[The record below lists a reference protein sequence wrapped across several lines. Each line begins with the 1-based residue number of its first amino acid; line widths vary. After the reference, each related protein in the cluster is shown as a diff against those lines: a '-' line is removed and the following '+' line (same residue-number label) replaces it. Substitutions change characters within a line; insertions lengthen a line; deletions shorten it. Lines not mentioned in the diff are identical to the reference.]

1 MPEHHQS
8 SKIFFF
14 LLSGEN
20 PELALFEFES
30 VVSTLNIPGQIES
43 SPDNRIVE
51 FNVGREFNEISVSNI
66 VLSLVKRMTMVHFC
80 CESLFKCEFD
90 ENMPLSFIEL
100 TSRFDVS
107 LVQNLDPDLSFSV
120 KSKRIGQPIGIFCQ
134 KKITQEVS
142 AFVGAMIQKENPS
155 KRVDLENP
163 DEKFIVILSKFGFW
177 LGKHFS
183 SSLRNDVRKR
193 TSHKRPF
200 FHPSSMNPILQ
211 RTMINLSGI
220 KPGEWLLDPFCGTG
234 GGLLEAA
241 RLGINSVGVEIDR
254 RMIWGSKK
262 NLASDCETRDK
273 TYLVFGDATKL
284 PFKKRFFS
292 AIVTDPPY
300 GTAASTQGLDLS
312 DLLLDFIKEV
322 SLLVKSQSR
331 VVFAIP
337 AEINIE
343 DKAKQILKANYR
355 IFYQYV
361 HRSLTRKIIVFQL
374 K

>member
-1 MPEHHQS
+1 MLEHHQS
-8 SKIFFF
+8 SKVFFF

-30 VVSTLNIPGQIES
+30 VVSALNIPGQIES

-51 FNVGREFNEISVSNI
+51 FHVSRELNEISVLNI

-80 CESLFKCEFD
+80 CESLFKGEFN

-107 LVQNLDPDLSFSV
+107 VVQNLNPDLSFSV
-120 KSKRIGQPIGIFCQ
+120 KSKRIGQPVGIFCQ
-134 KKITQEVS
+134 KKITQDVS
-142 AFVGAMIQKENPS
+142 TFVGAMIQKENPS

-163 DEKFIVILSKFGFW
+163 EEKFIVILSKFGFW
-177 LGKHFS
+177 LGKLFS

-211 RTMINLSGI
+211 RTMINLSGV
-220 KPGEWLLDPFCGTG
+220 KSGEWLLDPFCGTG

-241 RLGINSVGVEIDR
+241 RLSINSVGVEIDR
-254 RMIWGSKK
+254 RMIWGSRR
-262 NLASDCETRDK
+262 NLASDYETREK

-284 PFKKRFFS
+284 SFKKRSFS

-300 GTAASTQGLDLS
+300 GTAASTQGIDLS
-312 DLLLDFIKEV
+312 ELLLDFIKEV
-322 SLLVKSQSR
+322 SLIVKPQSR
-331 VVFAIP
+331 IVFAIP
-337 AEINIE
+337 SEINIE
-343 DKAKQILKANYR
+343 DQAKQILKARYR
-355 IFYQYV
+355 IFYHYV

-374 K
+374 T

>member
-1 MPEHHQS
+1 MLEYHQS
-8 SKIFFF
+8 SKKFFF

-30 VVSTLNIPGQIES
+30 VVSALNIPGQIES

-51 FNVGREFNEISVSNI
+51 FHVSRDLNEISVLNI
-66 VLSLVKRMTMVHFC
+66 IISLVKRITMVHFC
-80 CESLFKCEFD
+80 CESLFKGEFN
-90 ENMPLSFIEL
+90 ENMPSSFIEL
-100 TSRFDVS
+100 TSRFEVS
-107 LVQNLDPDLSFSV
+107 VVQNLIPDLSFSV
-120 KSKRIGQPIGIFCQ
+120 KSKRIGQPFGIFCQ
-134 KKITQEVS
+134 KKITQDVS
-142 AFVGAMIQKENPS
+142 TFVGAMIQKENPS

-163 DEKFIVILSKFGFW
+163 EEKFIVILSKFGFW

-211 RTMINLSGI
+211 RTMINISGV
-220 KPGEWLLDPFCGTG
+220 KSGEWLLDPFCGTG

-241 RLGINSVGVEIDR
+241 RLNINSVGVEIDR
-254 RMIWGSKK
+254 RMIWGSRQ
-262 NLASDCETRDK
+262 NLASDYETREK

-284 PFKKRFFS
+284 SFKKGSFS

-300 GTAASTQGLDLS
+300 GTAASTQGFDLS

-322 SLLVKSQSR
+322 SLLVKPQSR
-331 VVFAIP
+331 IVFAIP
-337 AEINIE
+337 SEINIE
-343 DKAKQILKANYR
+343 DKAKQILKASYR
-355 IFYQYV
+355 IFYHYV

-374 K
+374 T